1 MRDHAKPTVGDF
13 DPHHI
18 ILNFGTNDLNSDRT
32 SSQITRETI
41 DLAPSL
47 KSDKNKISISVLT
60 LRRDKLRVNFIRSK
74 HVVNLGLRVDFR
86 SF

>member
-1 MRDHAKPTVGDF
+1 MRDHAKPTVEDF
-13 DPHHI
+13 NPQHI

-74 HVVNLGLRVDFR
+74 HGVNLGLRVDFR